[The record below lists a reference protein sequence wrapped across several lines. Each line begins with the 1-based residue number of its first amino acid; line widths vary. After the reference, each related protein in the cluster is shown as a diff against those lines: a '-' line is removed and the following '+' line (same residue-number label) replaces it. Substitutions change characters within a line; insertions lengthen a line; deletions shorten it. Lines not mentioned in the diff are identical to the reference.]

1 MRNIITKIF
10 IILSV
15 SLFSQTKLDTLVFNN
30 INKYRDSLC
39 LPNLT
44 WDTISFKAAKHHSN
58 YTLQKNTFNKNHL
71 IRVLG
76 HSEDVLKS
84 PSDRY
89 DYYGGK
95 NWTYVGENLAI
106 VNPVYK
112 NDDNLKLQKIADL
125 LLKEWIK
132 SPNHNKIL
140 LSKGNFG
147 GVCCLVRTYESGF
160 VDRKLYEVFSTFISV
175 KK

>member
-1 MRNIITKIF
+1 MRNIITIIL

-30 INKYRDSLC
+30 INKYRDSLS
-39 LPNLT
+39 LPKLT

-58 YTLQKNTFNKNHL
+58 YILQKNTFNKDHL
-71 IRVLG
+71 VRVLG
-76 HSEDVLKS
+76 HAEDTLKS
-84 PSDRY
+84 PSNRY
-89 DYYGGK
+89 DYYGGN

-132 SPNHNKIL
+132 STSHNKVL

-147 GVCCLVRTYESGF
+147 GVSCLVRTNNSGF